1 MANTMHNQL
10 IMNANA
16 DSLIVTIPTE
26 FDGYAVDQHR
36 DALHLLVESE
46 FRDICLNFENT
57 HFIDSSGIG
66 VIVFLFKRLTN
77 AEKQLHLI
85 HVTGQPLKLMS
96 MLHVDRSICINPD
109 NLSVAV

>member
-1 MANTMHNQL
+1 MHNQL
-10 IMNANA
+10 TMNAKNH
-16 DSLIVTIPTE
+16 SLIVTIPPE

-46 FRDICLNFENT
+46 YHNIFLNFENT

-66 VIVFLFKRLTN
+66 MIVFLFKRLTS

-85 HVTGQPLKLMS
+85 HVAGQPLKLMS

-109 NLSVAV
+109 NLPLAV